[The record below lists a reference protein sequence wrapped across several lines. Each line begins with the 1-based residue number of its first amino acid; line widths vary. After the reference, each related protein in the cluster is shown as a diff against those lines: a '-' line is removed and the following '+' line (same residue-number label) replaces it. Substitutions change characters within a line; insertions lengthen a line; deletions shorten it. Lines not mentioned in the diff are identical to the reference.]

1 MIQVTFEDGF
11 QDQAHALSE
20 KLGIP
25 MLQDPQDVQYGL
37 RVAASGLEIVD
48 LHKKQ
53 RPVRVD
59 FHQLNAERSGGDLT
73 KAVNTRVHKTV
84 LDATGGLGR
93 DAFTLARAGC
103 KVTVLEKNPIIHALL
118 EDGLQRAQD
127 LEAVQRMTLI
137 HADSMQALR
146 NHQPEVVYLDP
157 MYPARKKDAL
167 PKLEMQVFHALL
179 GAEQNEQELLQV
191 ALEQARKRVVVKRP
205 IHAPVIQPASLQF
218 KGKTTRFDVYLK

>member
-1 MIQVTFEDGF
+1 MIGIIFEEGF
-11 QDQAHALSE
+11 QEQARALSE
-20 KLGIP
+20 QLG
-25 MLQDPQDVQYGL
+25 LSLVDDPQKFQYGL
-37 RVAASGLEIVD
+37 RITSEGLDIVD

-59 FHQLNAERSGGDLT
+59 FHQLNQDRSGGDLI
-73 KAVNTRVHKTV
+73 KAVNTRMHKTI

-93 DAFTLARAGC
+93 DAFMLAKAGC
-103 KVTVLEKNPIIHALL
+103 RVTLMEKNPIIHRLL
-118 EDGLQRAQD
+118 QDGLARAQD
-127 LEAVQRMTLI
+127 LEAVQRMNLL
-137 HADSMQALR
+137 HADSLTAIPD
-146 NHQPEVVYLDP
+146 HTPEVIYLDP

-191 ALEQARKRVVVKRP
+191 AIKHARKRVVVKRP
-205 IHAPVIQPASLQF
+205 IHAPVILPTGLQF

>member
-1 MIQVTFEDGF
+1 MIGVTFEEGL
-11 QDQAHALSE
+11 QEQAATLALQLDLS
-20 KLGIP
+20 LVD
-25 MLQDPQDVQYGL
+25 DPARFQYGL
-37 RVAASGLEIVD
+37 RLTPQGLDIVD

-53 RPVRVD
+53 RPIRVD
-59 FHQLNAERSGGDLT
+59 FHQLNEDRSGGDLI
-73 KAVNTRVHKTV
+73 KAVNTRMHKTV

-93 DAFTLARAGC
+93 DAFMLAKAGC
-103 KVTVLEKNPIIHALL
+103 QVILMEKNPIIHALL
-118 EDGLQRAQD
+118 QDGLARAQD

-137 HADSMQALR
+137 HADSLIAMPDYT
-146 NHQPEVVYLDP
+146 PEVIYLDP

-191 ALEQARKRVVVKRP
+191 ALNQARKRVVVKRP
-205 IHAPVIQPASLQF
+205 IHAPVILPTGLQF

>member
-1 MIQVTFEDGF
+1 MIGITFEEGF
-11 QDQAHALSE
+11 QQQAKTLSE
-20 KLGIP
+20 QLELP
-25 MLQDPQDVQYGL
+25 LVDDPQKFQYGL
-37 RVAASGLEIVD
+37 RITSEGLDIVD

-59 FHQLNAERSGGDLT
+59 FHQLNAERSGGDLI
-73 KAVNTRVHKTV
+73 KAVNTRMHKTI

-93 DAFTLARAGC
+93 DAFMMAKAGC
-103 KVTVLEKNPIIHALL
+103 QVTLMEKNPIIHLL
-118 EDGLQRAQD
+118 LQDGLARAQD

-137 HADSMQALR
+137 HADSLTAISD
-146 NHQPEVVYLDP
+146 HSPEVIYLDP

-191 ALEQARKRVVVKRP
+191 AIKHARKRVVVKRP
-205 IHAPVIQPASLQF
+205 IHAPMILPTGLQF